1 MQGSD
6 LNPSNIG
13 ENEIFV
19 RIRGYDVGR
28 QTAKKKLFLNDLK
41 SKGNY
46 VCTGSIS
53 DSLHVS
59 PFSKW
64 ELLLRKIICS
74 QSSSLRKPQI

>member
-1 MQGSD
+1 MCLHGSD
-6 LNPSNIG
+6 LNPS
-13 ENEIFV
+13 ESDVSEIFV
-19 RIRGYDVGR
+19 RVDP
-28 QTAKKKLFLNDLK
+28 K

-53 DSLHVS
+53 DSLHLR

-64 ELLLRKIICS
+64 DLLLREITCS